1 MIISI
6 EFFRV
11 YVLLWSCWKKNETKT
26 KHETQM
32 KGGYFFT
39 VCQKYDAPFILC
51 MGTGANGYEERHIK
65 NEWTASA
72 SREGALRE
80 REKKADKALQ
90 RN

>member
-1 MIISI
+1 MFYC
-6 EFFRV
+6 EAV
-11 YVLLWSCWKKNETKT
+11 EKKNETKT

-65 NEWTASA
+65 N
-72 SREGALRE
+72 
-80 REKKADKALQ
+80 K
-90 RN
+90 